1 MGAPTP
7 ISPEII
13 ASGIGAIG
21 SLGSTFL
28 NGMFNRD
35 SMDRQVQ
42 ASKDLMKYEWDNFK
56 SPRAQVGALA
66 SAGINPAVAFG
77 SNSGAI
83 ATPTPVMPQSI
94 PPQFDFSSIGSFV
107 KAMADAKKAG
117 LESVAQNLENTFIER
132 TLEDRVKAAALAN
145 DFTEEQIVKTQQEVS
160 KIVADQNVLR
170 HEAEIKR
177 IDAEKHKD
185 LLDWQIQRYRDEHNL
200 DKQQF
205 DALKEQLPVILD
217 KLKHEEE
224 ILDVDASIAQ
234 GYKSSMAQLGVVG
247 DAIKIIMNLVK
258 IFK

>member
-1 MGAPTP
+1 MGAPVSIDP
-7 ISPEII
+7 QIV
-13 ASGIGAIG
+13 ASGVGAIG

-28 NGMFNRD
+28 NGLFNRD
-35 SMDRQVQ
+35 SMDRQVA
-42 ASKDLMKYEWDNFK
+42 ASKELMQYEWDKFK
-56 SPRAQVGALA
+56 SPSAMVGALT
-66 SAGINPAVAFG
+66 SAGINPAVVFG
-77 SNSGAI
+77 NNSGAI
-83 ATPTPVMPQSI
+83 ATPSPSMPQSI

-117 LESVAQNLENTFIER
+117 LESVAQNLENTFNER
-132 TLEDRVKAAALAN
+132 TLDDRVKAAALAN
-145 DFTEEQIVKTQQEVS
+145 KFTEEETAKISQEIS

-170 HEAEIKR
+170 HEADIKR

-185 LLDWQIQRYRDEHNL
+185 LLNWQIIRYRDEHNL

-234 GYKSSMAQLGVVG
+234 GYKNSMAQLGVVG